1 MLPPWDF
8 DCYASSRTTLHLIN
22 KVVTGP
28 TCGKLHQLL
37 QANSEIHTSI
47 IARGDIIQ
55 RCLRITILIDR
66 LYIIP
71 IIHSDSNSILF
82 LLLAVSIASLQDGR
96 PHIHSH
102 HVYCYDSS
110 LVYLYTVEKLYS
122 YYRMHNITI
131 LFHWYQ
137 RSSPSTMS
145 QLYMQLSSHTVN
157 VPLWSLVQASIAIN

>member
-1 MLPPWDF
+1 MQTAHVHHQHTANFSTCALCQNWRHWF
-8 DCYASSRTTLHLIN
+8 CTLLCVKLAHFFFLCCYYYQQ
-22 KVVTGP
+22 
-28 TCGKLHQLL
+28 CQ
-37 QANSEIHTSI
+37 
-47 IARGDIIQ
+47 
-55 RCLRITILIDR
+55 
-66 LYIIP
+66 Y
-71 IIHSDSNSILF
+71 
-82 LLLAVSIASLQDGR
+82 IASLQDGR

-110 LVYLYTVEKLYS
+110 LVYLYTIEKLYS

-157 VPLWSLVQASIAIN
+157 VPLWSLNCLGQHCY